1 MVRPALLVR
10 IAFVNLLASAYVSI
24 RQHTS
29 AYVSIPALRMHIAFV
44 ILLATCEE
52 SENES
57 ESESEIEREREGDKG
72 AREDR

>member
-1 MVRPALLVR
+1 
-10 IAFVNLLASAYVSI
+10 
-24 RQHTS
+24 
-29 AYVSIPALRMHIAFV
+29 MHIAFV
-44 ILLATCEE
+44 ILLATCQE